1 MTDGVESALTKAMD
15 QEPKIYMDDNVTL
28 LRQMY
33 GTKIKNNR
41 ASYLKLFKKRKRKI
55 IEHYKYR
62 ISPYKNSFVLFT
74 KCIEDQLIY
83 YIYMYMI
90 KFFV

>member
-41 ASYLKLFKKRKRKI
+41 ASYSKLFKKKKRKI
-55 IEHYKYR
+55 IEH
-62 ISPYKNSFVLFT
+62 
-74 KCIEDQLIY
+74 
-83 YIYMYMI
+83 
-90 KFFV
+90 